1 MNFRNTTTCIKNE
14 TKRITNNASQAK
26 NEYSFCFVP
35 CLMREII
42 NSTLTCQVVVSL
54 VTFIRGKNLYNGDS
68 KESTYNICF
77 VCLFF
82 FP

>member
-1 MNFRNTTTCIKNE
+1 
-14 TKRITNNASQAK
+14 
-26 NEYSFCFVP
+26 
-35 CLMREII
+35 MREII

-54 VTFIRGKNLYNGDS
+54 VTFIRRKKLYNRDS

-82 FP
+82 FPMILLTYPPITTKNGMRLTEKEKCQ